1 MRKGIIVL
9 LLVTTGFTS
18 LFGQSSLTLSL
29 DSAVNYAIAYN
40 KTLAISGLSVNQADE
55 KVKETIAQG
64 LPQMDATVDYQNF
77 LGAEATLDFG
87 GQPAVVKFN
96 PTSNFQFTASQ
107 LVFSGSYIV
116 GLQSAK
122 LYKSLS
128 KTNYEKTQEDI
139 TEQLMNSY
147 YLVLVSERNHAI
159 VKKNLDNLKET
170 YKNTESMVEF
180 GVREK
185 TDVDQIRVQVAM
197 MENQLRSSERT
208 VEVNYNLLRLQL
220 GVPAQTQII
229 LTDSL
234 DDILKRADFEAT
246 LLQDFSLENNA
257 QYQVM
262 DVQEK
267 ISQKQVQL
275 QKMNYLPTISGFYSH
290 TEKILKPRL
299 DLSPKDVVG
308 LNMSIPIFS
317 SGKRKAQVSQ
327 AKISLE
333 TTQAQKD
340 LLAEQLRIQEKQSRY
355 NLKNAIDQ
363 YNSQKENVAVAKS
376 VYDSYREKYKQGLI
390 SSLDLTNVNNN
401 YLQAQ
406 SAYILRCSRYCRHRL
421 PWKNYYQPY
430 KILNIIT
437 SYK

>member
-1 MRKGIIVL
+1 MRNGIIVL
-9 LLVTTGFTS
+9 LLVTTGFSS
-18 LFGQSSLTLSL
+18 LFGQATLTLSL

-40 KTLAISGLSVNQADE
+40 KTLMISGLSIDQADE

-64 LPQMDATVDYQNF
+64 LPQLDATLDYSNF
-77 LGAEATLDFG
+77 LGAETTLRLGSMPDTV
-87 GQPAVVKFN
+87 PPSIIKFN

-116 GLQSAK
+116 GLQSVK

-139 TEQLMNSY
+139 TEQVMNSY
-147 YLVLVSERNHAI
+147 YLVLISERNNAI
-159 VKKNLDNLKET
+159 VKKNLENLKDVFT
-170 YKNTESMVEF
+170 NTQSLLEF

-185 TDVDQIRVQVAM
+185 TDVDQLRVQVSM

-234 DDILKRADFEAT
+234 DAILKRADFEAT
-246 LLQDFSLENNA
+246 LMQDFKIEDNI
-257 QYQVM
+257 QYQAM
-262 DVQEK
+262 NVQEK
-267 ISQKQVQL
+267 ISEKQVLL
-275 QKMNYLPTISGFYSH
+275 QKMNYLPTISGFYRY
-290 TEKILKPRL
+290 TNKLMKPEF
-299 DLSPKDVVG
+299 DISPNSVLG

-317 SGKRKAQVSQ
+317 SGKRRAQVSQ

-333 TTQAQKD
+333 TTQTQKD

-363 YNSQKENVAVAKS
+363 YNSQKENVDVAKS
-376 VYDSYREKYKQGLI
+376 VYDSYREKYRQGLI

-406 SAYILRCSRYCRHRL
+406 SAYISSLFQVLQAQTALEKLLSTL
-421 PWKNYYQPY
+421 
-430 KILNIIT
+430 
-437 SYK
+437 

>member
-1 MRKGIIVL
+1 MRMMRNGIIVL
-9 LLVTTGFTS
+9 LLVTTGFSS
-18 LFGQSSLTLSL
+18 LFGQATLTLSL

-40 KTLAISGLSVNQADE
+40 KTLMISGLSIDQADE

-64 LPQMDATVDYQNF
+64 LPQLDATLDYSNF
-77 LGAEATLDFG
+77 LGAETTLRLGSMPDTV
-87 GQPAVVKFN
+87 PPSIIKFN

-116 GLQSAK
+116 GLQSVK

-139 TEQLMNSY
+139 TEQVMNSY
-147 YLVLVSERNHAI
+147 YLVLISERNNAI
-159 VKKNLDNLKET
+159 VKKNLENLKDVFT
-170 YKNTESMVEF
+170 NTQSLLEF

-185 TDVDQIRVQVAM
+185 TDVDQLRVQVSM

-234 DDILKRADFEAT
+234 DAILKRADFEAT
-246 LLQDFSLENNA
+246 LMQDFKIEDNI
-257 QYQVM
+257 QYQAM
-262 DVQEK
+262 NVQEK
-267 ISQKQVQL
+267 ISEKQVLL
-275 QKMNYLPTISGFYSH
+275 QKMNYLPTISGFYRY
-290 TEKILKPRL
+290 TNKLMKPEF
-299 DLSPKDVVG
+299 DISPNSVLG

-317 SGKRKAQVSQ
+317 SGKRRAQVSQ

-333 TTQAQKD
+333 TTQTQKD

-363 YNSQKENVAVAKS
+363 YNSQKENVDVAKS
-376 VYDSYREKYKQGLI
+376 VYDSYREKYRQGLI

-406 SAYILRCSRYCRHRL
+406 SAYISSLFQVLQAQTALEKLLSTL
-421 PWKNYYQPY
+421 
-430 KILNIIT
+430 
-437 SYK
+437 

>member
-1 MRKGIIVL
+1 MMRNGIIVL
-9 LLVTTGFTS
+9 LLATAGFSS
-18 LFGQSSLTLSL
+18 LFAQPSLTLSL

-40 KTLAISGLSVNQADE
+40 KTLMISGLSIDQADE

-64 LPQMDATVDYQNF
+64 LPQLDATLDYSNF
-77 LGAEATLDFG
+77 LGAETTLRLGSMPDTV
-87 GQPAVVKFN
+87 PPSIIKFN

-116 GLQSAK
+116 GLQSVK

-139 TEQLMNSY
+139 TEQVMNSY
-147 YLVLVSERNHAI
+147 YLVLISERNNAI
-159 VKKNLDNLKET
+159 VKKNLENLKDVFT
-170 YKNTESMVEF
+170 NTQSLLEF

-185 TDVDQIRVQVAM
+185 TDVDQLRVQVSM

-234 DDILKRADFEAT
+234 DAILKRADFEAT
-246 LLQDFSLENNA
+246 LMQDFKIEDNI
-257 QYQVM
+257 QYQAM
-262 DVQEK
+262 NVQEK
-267 ISQKQVQL
+267 ISEKQVLL
-275 QKMNYLPTISGFYSH
+275 QKMNYLPTISGFYRY
-290 TEKILKPRL
+290 TNKLMKPEF
-299 DLSPKDVVG
+299 DISPNSVLG

-317 SGKRKAQVSQ
+317 SGKRRAQVSQ

-333 TTQAQKD
+333 TTQTQKD

-363 YNSQKENVAVAKS
+363 YNSQKENVDVAKS
-376 VYDSYREKYKQGLI
+376 VYDSYREKYRQGLI

-406 SAYILRCSRYCRHRL
+406 SAYISSLFQVLQAQTALEKLLSTL
-421 PWKNYYQPY
+421 
-430 KILNIIT
+430 
-437 SYK
+437 

>member
-1 MRKGIIVL
+1 MMKKRIIVL
-9 LLVTTGFTS
+9 LLAATGFSS
-18 LFGQSSLTLSL
+18 LFGQASLTLSL
-29 DSAVNYAIAYN
+29 DSAVNYAVAYN
-40 KTLAISGLSVNQADE
+40 KTLMISGLSIDQANE

-64 LPQMDATVDYQNF
+64 LPQLDATLDYSNF
-77 LGAEATLDFG
+77 LGAETSLSFG
-87 GQPAVVKFN
+87 GTPDGAPAPKIKFN
-96 PTSNFQFTASQ
+96 PTSNFKFTASQ
-107 LVFSGSYIV
+107 LVFSGSYII

-139 TEQLMNSY
+139 TEQVMNSY
-147 YLVLVSERNHAI
+147 YLVLISERNHSI
-159 VKKNLDNLKET
+159 VEKNLENLKDVFT
-170 YKNTESMVEF
+170 NTQSMLKF
-180 GVREK
+180 GIREK
-185 TDVDQIRVQVAM
+185 TDVDQLKVQVSM

-220 GVPAQTQII
+220 GVPAGTQII
-229 LTDSL
+229 LIDSL
-234 DDILKRADFEAT
+234 DGILQRADFEAT
-246 LLQDFSLENNA
+246 LLQDFNLEDNT

-267 ISQKQVQL
+267 ISEKQVLQ
-275 QKMNYLPTISGFYSH
+275 QKMSYLPTISGFYSY
-290 TEKILKPRL
+290 TEKLLKPEF
-299 DLSPKDVVG
+299 DISPKNVLG

-317 SGKRKAQVSQ
+317 SGKRRAQVSQ

-355 NLKNAIDQ
+355 NLKNAMDQ

-406 SAYILRCSRYCRHRL
+406 SAYISSLFQVLQAQTALEKLLSTL
-421 PWKNYYQPY
+421 
-430 KILNIIT
+430 
-437 SYK
+437 